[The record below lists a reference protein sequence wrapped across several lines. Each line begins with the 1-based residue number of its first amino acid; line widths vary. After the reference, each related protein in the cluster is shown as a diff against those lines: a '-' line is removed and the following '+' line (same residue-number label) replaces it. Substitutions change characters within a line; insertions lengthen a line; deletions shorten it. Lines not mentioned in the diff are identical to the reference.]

1 MTSLAHVATLRLGL
15 GRRPAH
21 AVWTLAGIPVTV
33 APSWLL
39 GVGLTA
45 WTVADAVLP
54 EAVPGRSAGAYA
66 TIGVATAAMLALTL
80 ALHEAAHCA
89 VARRAG
95 LGVRRITLSFL
106 GGVLELAEPA
116 ATPAVEA
123 RVALAGPLASAGAAL
138 LATAAHLML
147 VAASVDPLLP
157 AAAAVIA
164 ISNVL
169 IAAFNCLPAL
179 PLDGGRVLHAA
190 VWARTGREATGA
202 RLAILTG
209 RGLGVVLLGVAIV
222 ASASGEAALAIWLGL
237 MGLMLRAGRSS
248 KPVDNPTA

>member
-1 MTSLAHVATLRLGL
+1 MTSLAYVATLRLGL
-15 GRRPAH
+15 RRHRTH
-21 AVWTLAGIPVTV
+21 AVWAPAGVPVTV

-39 GVGLTA
+39 GVALTA
-45 WTVADAVLP
+45 WTVADALLP
-54 EAVPGRSAGAYA
+54 EAVPGRSTGAYA
-66 TIGVATAAMLALTL
+66 TIGVATAATLALTL

-95 LGVRRITLSFL
+95 LEVCRITLSFL
-106 GGVLELAEPA
+106 GGALELAGPP

-147 VAASVDPLLP
+147 VAAGVDPLLP

-164 ISNVL
+164 IGNVL
-169 IAAFNCLPAL
+169 IAVFNCLPAL
-179 PLDGGRVLHAA
+179 PLDGGRILHAA
-190 VWARTGREATGA
+190 VWALTGREATGA
-202 RLAILTG
+202 RLATVTG

-222 ASASGEAALAIWLGL
+222 ASASGDAALAIWLGL
-237 MGLMLRAGRSS
+237 LGLTLRGGVIA
-248 KPVDNPTA
+248 

>member
-15 GRRPAH
+15 RRHHARTIWAPAG
-21 AVWTLAGIPVTV
+21 VPVTV

-39 GVGLTA
+39 GVALTA
-45 WTVADAVLP
+45 WTVADALLP
-54 EAVPGRSAGAYA
+54 EAVPGRSMGAYA
-66 TIGVATAAMLALTL
+66 TIGVATGATLALTL

-95 LGVRRITLSFL
+95 LGVRGITLSFL
-106 GGVLELAEPA
+106 GGALELAEPP

-147 VAASVDPLLP
+147 VAANVDPLLP

-164 ISNVL
+164 LGNLLV
-169 IAAFNCLPAL
+169 AVFNCLPAL
-179 PLDGGRVLHAA
+179 PLDGGRALRAA
-190 VWARTGREATGA
+190 VWALTRREATGA
-202 RLAILTG
+202 RLATVIG
-209 RGLGVVLLGVAIV
+209 RGLGFALLGVAIV
-222 ASASGEAALAIWLGL
+222 ASASGDAALAIWLGL
-237 MGLMLRAGRSS
+237 IGLTLRGGVIA
-248 KPVDNPTA
+248 

>member
-15 GRRPAH
+15 RRRPAH

-106 GGVLELAEPA
+106 GGVLELAEPAATPAVEAPA

-237 MGLMLRAGRSS
+237 MSLMLRGR
-248 KPVDNPTA
+248 

>member
-1 MTSLAHVATLRLGL
+1 MASLTHVATFRL
-15 GRRPAH
+15 GRRRGPAH
-21 AVWTLAGIPVTV
+21 AVWAPAGVPVTV
-33 APSWLL
+33 APSWLF
-39 GVGLTA
+39 GVALTA
-45 WTVADAVLP
+45 WTVADALLP
-54 EAVPGRSAGAYA
+54 DAVPGRSAGAYA
-66 TIGVATAAMLALTL
+66 ATAMATAAAFAVTI

-106 GGVLELAEPA
+106 GGALELAEPP

-123 RVALAGPLASAGAAL
+123 RVALAGPLASVGAAL

-164 ISNVL
+164 IGNVL
-169 IAAFNCLPAL
+169 IVAFNCLPAL

-190 VWARTGREATGA
+190 VWALTGREATGA
-202 RLAILTG
+202 RLATVTG

-222 ASASGEAALAIWLGL
+222 ASASGDAALAIWIGL
-237 MGLMLRAGRSS
+237 MGLTLRGGVMA
-248 KPVDNPTA
+248 